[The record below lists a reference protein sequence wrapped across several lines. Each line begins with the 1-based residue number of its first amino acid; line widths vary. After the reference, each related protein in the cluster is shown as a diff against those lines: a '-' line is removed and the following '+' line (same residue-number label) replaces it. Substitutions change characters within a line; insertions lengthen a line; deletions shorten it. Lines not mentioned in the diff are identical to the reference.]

1 MKNNKSKLLILSSL
15 LFIVFL
21 LLATIDTISFNKDFY
36 QTQYEKLE
44 IAEFISISDDDLMKT
59 TNVLLDYIQDDNDD
73 LTLIVQIDGIDR
85 EVFNKKE
92 KDHMVDVK
100 NLYLNAM
107 LVKDICLYTFIVS
120 ILMLVYFKRKN
131 ALDYFLS
138 SFIQA
143 IKIFSILLV
152 VVIFGAIVDFDALWR
167 LMHKIF
173 FTNDLWILDVNTD
186 VMIMM
191 FPLEFFNAIVTKII
205 IGFIT
210 SIAIVLSICQIVG
223 HSRFLKRENNYD

>member
-1 MKNNKSKLLILSSL
+1 MKNKTNILMTFSSL
-15 LFIVFL
+15 LFIIFL
-21 LLATIDTISFNKDFY
+21 LLSTINIVSFNKYFY
-36 QTQYEKLE
+36 QNQYEKLE
-44 IAEFISISDDDLMKT
+44 IAQFISISEDDLMQT
-59 TNVLLDYIQDDNDD
+59 TSMLLDYIQDKTND
-73 LTLIVQIDGIDR
+73 LSLIVQIDGVDR
-85 EVFNKKE
+85 EVYNQKE

-120 ILMLVYFKRKN
+120 ILMLVYFKRKK
-131 ALDYFLS
+131 ALDYFFS

-167 LMHKIF
+167 LMHEIF

-205 IGFIT
+205 IGFLV
-210 SIAIVLSICQIVG
+210 SIALVLSICHILRHTQFFNKGEI
-223 HSRFLKRENNYD
+223 L